1 MCKNVEIMGNVIL
14 VILSKHNILGI
25 TVKASSSNDN
35 KCDTASVMTELVCV
49 VSASVNNNK
58 SPEAF
63 LYPSAHAQFF
73 PIHPSGFGL
82 ASTEM
87 TLGYF
92 FAYFFIISPVES
104 SDESLIATIS

>member
-1 MCKNVEIMGNVIL
+1 VCKNVEITGSVIL
-14 VILSKHNILGI
+14 VIWSKHSILGI

-35 KCDTASVMTELVCV
+35 KCDTASGMTELVCV

-63 LYPSAHAQFF
+63 LYPYARAQFF
-73 PIHPSGFGL
+73 PIHPAEFGV
-82 ASTEM
+82 ASSEM
-87 TLGYF
+87 TLRYF
-92 FAYFFIISPVES
+92 FAYLFIITPIES